1 MQLYWLS
8 PIVIFPLWLNWKY
21 GIAWWSIIF
30 SILTGIMGWVTKAC
44 VKPPTGIFGAVKYVG
59 HEIERPDIC
68 GKACV
73 SGDFAPF
80 LRAQPYMIGLLVG
93 WVFYKTKGK
102 KIKIPH
108 VSYCSKLGIRDYIN
122 K

>member
-8 PIVIFPLWLNWKY
+8 PIIILPLWLNWKY

-30 SILTGIMGWVTKAC
+30 SIITGIMGWVTKAC
-44 VKPPTGIFGAVKYVG
+44 VKPPTGVLGAVKYVG
-59 HEIERPDIC
+59 HEVERPDIC
-68 GKACV
+68 RKFCV
-73 SGDFAPF
+73 QSDFAPF

-108 VSYCSKLGIRDYIN
+108 VSYCSKLGI
-122 K
+122 